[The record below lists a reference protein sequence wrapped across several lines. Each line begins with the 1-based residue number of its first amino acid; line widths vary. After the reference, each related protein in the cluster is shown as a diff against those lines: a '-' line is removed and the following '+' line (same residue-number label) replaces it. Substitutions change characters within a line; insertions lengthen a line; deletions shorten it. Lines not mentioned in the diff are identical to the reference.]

1 MEEKLDLEMI
11 AMTLIGRAGESK
23 KSGISGTSCG
33 KGR

>member
-23 KSGISGTSCG
+23 RDRKSVV
-33 KGR
+33 